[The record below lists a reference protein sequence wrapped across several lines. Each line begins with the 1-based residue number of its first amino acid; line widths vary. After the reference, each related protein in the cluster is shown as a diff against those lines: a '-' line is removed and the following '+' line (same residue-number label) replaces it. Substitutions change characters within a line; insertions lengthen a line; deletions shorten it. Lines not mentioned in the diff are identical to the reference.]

1 MKMKVKKI
9 SFEAIKIAVA
19 LVLVF
24 PVLIAIIV
32 SFQSLDEVYKL
43 PYSLTMENP
52 TWEHFAYALKS
63 MKLSVYMKNTLVQ
76 ILVCVPCQII
86 TSLLTA
92 YAFSYFQFPFKNLLF
107 TVIVASMM
115 IPRETVTITIF
126 KMVAGWNMVDTYAG
140 LTIVGLISVGA
151 VFLFRQSMLSVPIS
165 LWEAAKMD
173 GCGEMRFFAQILV
186 PLCKSI
192 IVAQTL
198 LAVIGCYNDYLW
210 PMLVTTKDTMRTI
223 QTGIVYL
230 TGVAHP
236 GRTMAAVLIVLIIP
250 IIMFIFGIDR
260 IMEGVTA
267 GAVKN

>member
-1 MKMKVKKI
+1 MKKKAKKVT
-9 SFEAIKIAVA
+9 FEAIKILVA

-32 SFQSLDEVYKL
+32 SLQSIDEVYKL
-43 PYSLTMENP
+43 PYSLSIENP
-52 TWEHFAYALKS
+52 SVEHFIYALQS
-63 MKLSVYMKNTLVQ
+63 MNLTNYLKNTFIQ
-76 ILVCVPCQII
+76 IIICVPCQIV
-86 TSLLTA
+86 TALLTA
-92 YAFSYFQFPFKNLLF
+92 YAFSYFEFPFKKMLF
-107 TVIVASMM
+107 TVIIASMM

-126 KMVAGWNMVDTYAG
+126 KMVAGWKLIDTYAG
-140 LTIVGLISVGA
+140 LTIVGLVSVGA
-151 VFLFRQSMLSVPIS
+151 VFLFRQAMLSVPKS
-165 LWEAAKMD
+165 LWEAAIMD
-173 GCGEMRFFAQILV
+173 GCGEMRYFATILV

-210 PMLVTTKDTMRTI
+210 PLLVTTKDTMRTI

-230 TGVAHP
+230 TGVSHP